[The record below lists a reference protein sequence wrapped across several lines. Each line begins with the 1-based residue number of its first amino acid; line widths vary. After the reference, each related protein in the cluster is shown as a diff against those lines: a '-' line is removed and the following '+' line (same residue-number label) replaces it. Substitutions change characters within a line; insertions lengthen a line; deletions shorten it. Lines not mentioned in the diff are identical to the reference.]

1 MTHPLRR
8 LLRYGVRYRTRIW
21 LASACSVLN
30 KLFDLAPEILIGAAV
45 DVVVNQQD
53 SLVARFG
60 VIDVRDQLIVLSV
73 LTAITWGLESAF
85 EYLYARLWR
94 GLAQDVQHDLR
105 LEAYGHLQAL
115 EPEFFEE
122 RSTGGLLSVLGDDV
136 NQLERF
142 LNTGANDML
151 QVATTVLLVGGAFF
165 VLAPSVA
172 WMAMLPMPF
181 IILGS
186 IRFQR
191 RLAPRYAEVREAAGL
206 VNARLAAN
214 LGGINTIKS
223 FTAEAH
229 ELGRLEADSE
239 VYRRSNA
246 GAIRLSSAFVPLIRI
261 LILAGFTATLLFGG
275 LQAVSGAMS
284 VGIYSVLVYLTQR
297 LLWPLTRLGET
308 LDGYQRAMASTNR
321 IMNLLDVPVTIRAG
335 DRRLERARG
344 EVEFRDVHFAYRG
357 RAATL
362 DGISIRIPAGQT
374 AAVVGPTGSGK
385 STLVKLLLRFRE
397 PDAGQVLL
405 DGLPVDQYRLG
416 DLRRN
421 LGLVAQ
427 DTFLFAGT
435 VADNIRYGSF
445 DAPRERVI
453 AAAHA
458 AEADGFVQRLPD
470 GYETV
475 VGERGQQL
483 SGGQQQR
490 IALARAVL
498 KDPPVLVLDEA
509 TSAVDNETEAAI
521 QRSLEHITRDRTTLV
536 IAHRLSTVR
545 HADRI
550 YVLDEGRIT
559 EAGTHD
565 ELVAQDGTYANLWRV
580 QTGQHTDYAR
590 T

>member
-1 MTHPLRR
+1 
-8 LLRYGVRYRTRIW
+8 
-21 LASACSVLN
+21 
-30 KLFDLAPEILIGAAV
+30 
-45 DVVVNQQD
+45 
-53 SLVARFG
+53 
-60 VIDVRDQLIVLSV
+60 
-73 LTAITWGLESAF
+73 
-85 EYLYARLWR
+85 
-94 GLAQDVQHDLR
+94 
-105 LEAYGHLQAL
+105 
-115 EPEFFEE
+115 
-122 RSTGGLLSVLGDDV
+122 LSVLGDDV

-321 IMNLLDVPVTIRAG
+321 IMNLLDVPVTIREG
-335 DRRLERARG
+335 DRPLERGRG

-357 RAATL
+357 RSATL
-362 DGISIRIPAGQT
+362 DGISIRIPPGQT

-397 PDAGQVLL
+397 ADAGQVLL
-405 DGLPVDQYRLG
+405 DGVPVDQYRLG

-445 DAPRERVI
+445 DAPREQVV
-453 AAAHA
+453 AAARA
-458 AEADGFVQRLPD
+458 AEADGFIQRLPD

>member
-1 MTHPLRR
+1 M
-8 LLRYGVRYRTRIW
+8 
-21 LASACSVLN
+21 LN

-261 LILAGFTATLLFGG
+261 LILAGFTATLL
-275 LQAVSGAMS
+275 L
-284 VGIYSVLVYLTQR
+284 VGCKR
-297 LLWPLTRLGET
+297 
-308 LDGYQRAMASTNR
+308 
-321 IMNLLDVPVTIRAG
+321 
-335 DRRLERARG
+335 
-344 EVEFRDVHFAYRG
+344 
-357 RAATL
+357 
-362 DGISIRIPAGQT
+362 
-374 AAVVGPTGSGK
+374 
-385 STLVKLLLRFRE
+385 
-397 PDAGQVLL
+397 
-405 DGLPVDQYRLG
+405 
-416 DLRRN
+416 
-421 LGLVAQ
+421 
-427 DTFLFAGT
+427 
-435 VADNIRYGSF
+435 
-445 DAPRERVI
+445 
-453 AAAHA
+453 
-458 AEADGFVQRLPD
+458 
-470 GYETV
+470 
-475 VGERGQQL
+475 
-483 SGGQQQR
+483 
-490 IALARAVL
+490 
-498 KDPPVLVLDEA
+498 
-509 TSAVDNETEAAI
+509 
-521 QRSLEHITRDRTTLV
+521 
-536 IAHRLSTVR
+536 
-545 HADRI
+545 
-550 YVLDEGRIT
+550 
-559 EAGTHD
+559 
-565 ELVAQDGTYANLWRV
+565 
-580 QTGQHTDYAR
+580 
-590 T
+590 

>member
-8 LLRYGVRYRTRIW
+8 LLRYGVRYRTRIR
-21 LASACSVLN
+21 LASICSVLN
-30 KLFDLAPEILIGAAV
+30 KLFDLAPEMLIGAAV

-73 LTAITWGLESAF
+73 LTAITWSLESAF

-229 ELGRLEADSE
+229 EFRRLEADSE

-321 IMNLLDVPVTIRAG
+321 IMNLLDVPVTIREG
-335 DRRLERARG
+335 DRPLERGRG
-344 EVEFRDVHFAYRG
+344 EVEFRNVHFAYRG
-357 RAATL
+357 RSATL

-405 DGLPVDQYRLG
+405 DGVPVDQYRLG

-445 DAPRERVI
+445 DAPREQVV
-453 AAAHA
+453 AAARA
-458 AEADGFVQRLPD
+458 AEADGFIQRLPD

-565 ELVAQDGTYANLWRV
+565 ELLARDGTYANLWRV